1 MAGKTITIKIDE
13 RLKNESRNVFMRYR
27 LSMNAAVVLFL
38 RETVIESALPFWPHI
53 TKEALEEHGLDSEA
67 SVALK
72 NTSLRINPR
81 LVESARDTLAL
92 NGTALNAAITAFL
105 RQTVIDQRIPFEP
118 CMDPNKLEYFVY
130 CE

>member
-13 RLKNESRNVFMRYR
+13 QLKNESRNVFMRYG
-27 LSMNAAVVLFL
+27 LSMNAAVALLL
-38 RETVIESALPFWPHI
+38 RETVIEGTLPFWPHI
-53 TKEALEEHGLDSEA
+53 TKEALEERGLDDDD
-67 SVALK
+67 SVAPK

-105 RQTVIDQRIPFEP
+105 RQTVINQRIPFEP
-118 CMDPNKLEYFVY
+118 CMEPDRLEYFVY
-130 CE
+130 FE

>member
-13 RLKNESRNVFMRYR
+13 QLKNESRNVFMRYG
-27 LSMNAAVVLFL
+27 LSMNAAVALLL
-38 RETVIESALPFWPHI
+38 RETVIEGTLPFWPHI
-53 TKEALEEHGLDSEA
+53 TKEALEERGLDDDD
-67 SVALK
+67 SVAPK

-105 RQTVIDQRIPFEP
+105 RQTVINQRIPFEP
-118 CMDPNKLEYFVY
+118 CMDPDRLEYFVY
-130 CE
+130 FE